1 MRYSEFKIVESQLL
15 TESSTTRITAGGR
28 TYEVGNDLIK
38 QGGVYAIFSGDSA
51 RRYAQANGFVV
62 PPREVLQEV
71 YSQGRQLE
79 MPTRPNNPTDT
90 NAQAHHDQIIEKNG
104 NIPSGLVYGHKKE
117 ICEGGGTRLF
127 GGIVNGRQL
136 QAGTRSQH
144 GGGYVDY
151 SQGLRT
157 CKLLDEDQSA
167 DSRQETRAATPT
179 VSTRGASQDTDQE
192 ELTAGPPYP
201 PEDVDSVK
209 ALQRKLQELGYSVGS
224 TGIDGKYGPRT
235 TRAVRA
241 FKRDYNIQGDG
252 LTADAATLQ
261 KLDSVISGATPRIER
276 PTSIVPGSDGLEY
289 PISNSRIESI
299 IRDEAELRG
308 IDPDI
313 AVRIFRAEGRSSYQ
327 STVPRTGRGS
337 LNGREASFGPY
348 QLYIGGGLG
357 NDYQD
362 QTGRDLTQDNTED
375 GITNQIRFALDAAV
389 RQSWQPWYGR
399 GPAGVGRYDGLGGA
413 RQARNWS

>member
-1 MRYSEFKIVESQLL
+1 MRYKEFRIVEAD
-15 TESSTTRITAGGR
+15 AGE
-28 TYEVGNDLIK
+28 T
-38 QGGVYAIFSGDSA
+38 DSD
-51 RRYAQANGFVV
+51 
-62 PPREVLQEV
+62 
-71 YSQGRQLE
+71 
-79 MPTRPNNPTDT
+79 NPTQGELD
-90 NAQAHHDQIIEKNG
+90 DI
-104 NIPSGLVYGHKKE
+104 
-117 ICEGGGTRLF
+117 
-127 GGIVNGRQL
+127 
-136 QAGTRSQH
+136 AGA
-144 GGGYVDY
+144 
-151 SQGLRT
+151 
-157 CKLLDEDQSA
+157 K
-167 DSRQETRAATPT
+167 AANQQQMI
-179 VSTRGASQDTDQE
+179 SSEA
-192 ELTAGPPYP
+192 LTAGPPYP
-201 PEDVDSVK
+201 REEIDAVK
-209 ALQRKLQELGYSVGS
+209 ALQTKLEELGYSVGN

-399 GPAGVGRYDGLGGA
+399 GPAGVGRYDGLRGA